1 MKENEK
7 VIQQVRTALDNHG
20 VKSNSNAVI
29 IPGIGDDP
37 ARLEVFVDGKYFGIF
52 DTNKNTFVD

>member
-1 MKENEK
+1 MNEQEK
-7 VIQQVRTALDNHG
+7 TIQQVRTALNALE
-20 VKSNSNAVI
+20 VKGNALI
-29 IPGIGDDP
+29 REIGEDP